1 MNLTGKVA
9 LVTGASRGIGRAI
22 AEELLNAGALVAGTA
37 TTEAGAQKI
46 SEHLSAINTHSRGYA
61 LNVNDHHNI
70 DELLQRIKNELGE
83 SPAILVNNAAI
94 TKDNLLLRMKDEEW
108 NDVIST
114 NLTSIF
120 HLTKACIR
128 AMMKARWGRIIN
140 IGSIVAYSGNPG
152 QVNYCAA
159 KAGVVGFTKATALEL
174 ASRGITS
181 NVIAPGFIETEMTE
195 VLADDWRQQLLSK
208 VPMGRMG
215 LPTDIAK
222 AVKFLASDDAA
233 YITGQTLHV
242 NGGMYL

>member
-1 MNLTGKVA
+1 MNLTGKIA

-22 AEELLNAGALVAGTA
+22 AEELANAGVLVAGTA

-46 SEHLSAINTHSRGYA
+46 TENLSSINAQSRGYV
-61 LNVNDHHNI
+61 LNVNDVKSI
-70 DELLQRIKNELGE
+70 DDFLQTIKNELGE
-83 SPAILVNNAAI
+83 SPSILVNNAAI

-108 NDVIST
+108 DDVLST

-120 HLTKACIR
+120 HLSKACIR
-128 AMMKARWGRIIN
+128 AMMKARWGRIIS

-159 KAGVVGFTKATALEL
+159 KAGVLGFTKAIALEL
-174 ASRGITS
+174 ASRGITA

-195 VLADDWRQQLLSK
+195 VLAEDWRQQLLSR

-215 LPTDIAK
+215 LPVDIAK
-222 AVKFLASDDAA
+222 AVKFLASDDAS

>member
-1 MNLTGKVA
+1 MNLRAKVA

-22 AEELLNAGALVAGTA
+22 AEELLNAGVVVAGTA

-46 SEHLSAINTHSRGYA
+46 TEHLSAINTHSRGYA

-70 DELLQRIKNELGE
+70 DDLLARIKNELGE

-159 KAGVVGFTKATALEL
+159 KAGVIGFTKATALEL

-195 VLADDWRQQLLSK
+195 VLSEDWRQQLLSK

-215 LPTDIAK
+215 LPADIAK

>member
-1 MNLTGKVA
+1 MNLSGKVA
-9 LVTGASRGIGRAI
+9 LVTGASRGIGRSI
-22 AEELLNAGALVAGTA
+22 AEELLNAGAIVAGTA
-37 TTEAGAQKI
+37 TTESGAQKI
-46 SEHLSAINTHSRGYA
+46 TEHLSSINNHSRGYV
-61 LNVNDHHNI
+61 LNVNDHQKI
-70 DELLQRIKNELGE
+70 DDLLLQIKNELGE
-83 SPAILVNNAAI
+83 SPSIVVNNAAI
-94 TKDNLLLRMKDEEW
+94 TKDNLLLRMKDDEW

-159 KAGVVGFTKATALEL
+159 KAGVVGFTKAIALEL
-174 ASRGITS
+174 ASRGITA

-195 VLADDWRQQLLSK
+195 VLTEDWRQQLLSK

-215 LPTDIAK
+215 SPTDIAK
-222 AVKFLASDDAA
+222 AVKFLASEEAS